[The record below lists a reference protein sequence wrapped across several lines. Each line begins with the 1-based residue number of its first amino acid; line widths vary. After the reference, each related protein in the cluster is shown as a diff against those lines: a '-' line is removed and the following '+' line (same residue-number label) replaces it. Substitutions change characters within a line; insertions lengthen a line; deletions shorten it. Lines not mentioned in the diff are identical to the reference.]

1 MNHRTFLFFA
11 AVLGLAWPGIASA
24 NAVLIEGAEGQVVR
38 TLRQDIQIQVQAQ
51 VATTTVTTHFEPLT
65 EPHALFCIGVP
76 DQAAAYELVMIIDG
90 EEIAADTAV
99 GDPGDIP
106 EDMTGWIAQDLVAY
120 LGDNPLR
127 TWVHGLEPGTE
138 VAFRL
143 TYVELLPYSFGLV
156 TYTFPMIPFAGDTNP
171 VEELTIGFELLTER
185 TIESFEINHPA
196 AEIEEVS
203 DAHVIAT
210 SAEEMV
216 PRYQDLIA
224 SYQVRQ
230 SGVGMR
236 LWAYRPAENPWVDEY
251 DGYFLLL
258 LEPPTESDE
267 VSDKVFTYVL
277 DRSGSMSGDKIV
289 AARDAAITAITEL
302 NGGDHFNIVAFDDDI
317 EFFAGAPV
325 GATWDQRAQ
334 AIDFLEGIR
343 ADGST
348 ALHAALM
355 AGLSEDAGSLDLS
368 ESSGSV
374 GVSVAD
380 ESIAPPPP
388 RGGCNAFLPPKQEE
402 SGDAGIDP
410 AIAGLPRVM
419 LFLTDGLPTAG
430 LEDPQRILEEVTEA
444 NTRDAAIYSVSIGHD
459 ADFHFLTALSEQ
471 NRGSSVQ
478 VLKSHEIQAQLEEL
492 FFRINNPLLIRPGVE
507 ILGGAVHDR
516 LPQELPDLF
525 LGNQLVI
532 VGRYGLPGPATITLT
547 GELDGEQN
555 SYVYEGELPSI
566 DEQNTFVGRIW
577 AVSMV
582 RHLLSVIEAEG
593 ETEELVDR
601 IIALGLAYGI
611 NTPYTPFTFD
621 PQGDDDDDDDDT
633 GDDDVGDDDDLADD
647 DDTWGGDDD
656 TYGGDDDTYV
666 GDDDQ
671 DGGAHET
678 GDADCSC
685 RVDGLSPHRSL
696 IGPLLLT
703 VLLALRLRRRG

>member
-1 MNHRTFLFFA
+1 MIHRNVVFFA
-11 AVLGLAWPGIASA
+11 AVLGLMWPGFATA
-24 NAVLIEGAEGQVVR
+24 NAVLIEGAEGEVVR
-38 TLRQDIQIQVQAQ
+38 TLGQDISIQVQAQ

-65 EPHALFCIGVP
+65 ESHALFCIGVP
-76 DQAAAYELVMIIDG
+76 DQAAAYELVMIVDG
-90 EEIAADTAV
+90 EETAADTAV
-99 GDPGDIP
+99 GDPGEIP
-106 EDMTGWIAQDLVAY
+106 DDMTGWIAEDLVAY

-156 TYTFPMIPFAGDTNP
+156 TYTFPMVPFAGDTEP
-171 VEELTIGFELLTER
+171 VEELNIDFELLTER
-185 TIESFEINHPA
+185 TIESFEINQPS
-196 AEIEEVS
+196 AEIQELS
-203 DAHVIAT
+203 DAHVTAT
-210 SAEEMV
+210 SAETMV
-216 PRYQDLIA
+216 PRYQDLVA

-236 LWAYRPAENPWVDEY
+236 LWAYRPADNPWVDEY

-289 AARDAAITAITEL
+289 AARDAAITAVTGL
-302 NGGDHFNIVAFDDDI
+302 NGGDHFNIVAFDNDI
-317 EFFAGAPV
+317 EFFSDAPV
-325 GATWDQRAQ
+325 AATLDQRAQ

-355 AGLSEDAGSLDLS
+355 AGLSEDSDSLDLS
-368 ESSGSV
+368 ESSGYV
-374 GVSVAD
+374 DVSVSD
-380 ESIAPPPP
+380 EGVHSPQR
-388 RGGCNAFLPPKQEE
+388 RGGCNAFLPQQEEE
-402 SGDAGIDP
+402 SGGGGIDP
-410 AIAGLPRVM
+410 SVAGLPRVM

-430 LEDPQRILEEVTEA
+430 LEDPQRILEEVLEA
-444 NTRDAAIYSVSIGHD
+444 NSRDSAIYSVAIGHD
-459 ADFHFLTALSEQ
+459 ADDHFLAALSEQ

-478 VLKSHEIQAQLEEL
+478 VLKSNEIQAQLEEL
-492 FFRINNPLLIRPGVE
+492 FFRINNPILVRPGVE
-507 ILGGAVHDR
+507 LLGGAVHDR

-547 GELDGEQN
+547 GELDGDLT
-555 SYVYEGELPSI
+555 SYEYEGELPSN

-577 AVSMV
+577 AVTMV

-611 NTPYTPFTFD
+611 NTPYTPFTFE
-621 PQGDDDDDDDDT
+621 PEGDDDDDDDDAT
-633 GDDDVGDDDDLADD
+633 GDDDSYA
-647 DDTWGGDDD
+647 
-656 TYGGDDDTYV
+656 

-671 DGGAHET
+671 DAASEDMGSH
-678 GDADCSC
+678 DCSC
-685 RVDGLSPHRSL
+685 RLDGLVRHRSL
-696 IGPLLLT
+696 VGLALLT
-703 VLLALRLRRRG
+703 LVLARRRGQ